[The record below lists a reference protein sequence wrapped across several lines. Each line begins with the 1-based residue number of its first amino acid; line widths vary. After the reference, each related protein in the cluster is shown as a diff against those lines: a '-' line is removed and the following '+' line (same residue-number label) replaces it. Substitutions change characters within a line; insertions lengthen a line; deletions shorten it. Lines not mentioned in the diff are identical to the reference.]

1 MNESKNETDIS
12 GIIFNAI
19 VQSEENPLIL
29 SDSEKVELANL
40 ITDICVK
47 FSFKKNRDTFRREIG
62 KVIAHYAEKYE
73 SR

>member
-19 VQSEENPLIL
+19 VQSEENPLVL
-29 SDSEKVELANL
+29 TDSEKIELANK
-40 ITDICVK
+40 ISEMCVK

-62 KVIAHYAEKYE
+62 KLIAHYAEKYDE
-73 SR
+73 R

>member
-1 MNESKNETDIS
+1 MNKSKNETDIS

-29 SDSEKVELANL
+29 SDSEKVELANQ
-40 ITDICVK
+40 ITEICVK
-47 FSFKKNRDTFRREIG
+47 FAFKKNRDKFRKEIG

-73 SR
+73 AR